1 MSLPLSANQATNH
14 DTKYHTCGRSDGRK
28 SAIRESTV
36 ERINR
41 IYQVAVLSFIN
52 LKYVFLSD

>member
-1 MSLPLSANQATNH
+1 MSLPLSANQATNY
-14 DTKYHTCGRSDGRK
+14 DTKYHTCGRSSGRK
-28 SAIRESTV
+28 PAIRESTA

-41 IYQVAVLSFIN
+41 IYQVAVLTFIN